1 MKDRRRLL
9 GLAVAAVLAVATW
22 WIQGTGPDQPQEPA
36 ATSSVTTDDTRDTS
50 GSELPVVAGMLRPGG
65 VFHLMYTPPAGSDL
79 TRLERAILPRLAEL
93 GFDVD
98 LQTKPVDSDL
108 LVAFVARLAA

>member
-36 ATSSVTTDDTRDTS
+36 ATSSVTLPQTVTQWP
-50 GSELPVVAGMLRPGG
+50 LPVSVAVSIVTVGTL
-65 VFHLMYTPPAGSDL
+65 
-79 TRLERAILPRLAEL
+79 LA
-93 GFDVD
+93 
-98 LQTKPVDSDL
+98 TC
-108 LVAFVARLAA
+108 A